1 LILSELQQSAV
12 KKFNQRIHDGLISFE
27 AKPCLCDSN
36 CFDKI
41 FKYDRY
47 GLWHP
52 VVICKDCGLI
62 QSNPQ
67 MSNEEYNRFYSS
79 DDYRI
84 LYDGENY
91 LEKSKSRYKESNH
104 VFDTLHPVIKELNLN
119 TILEFGCGGGRN
131 LLPFYKNGNAVTG
144 YDYSCN
150 LVKLGRSYGL
160 NLRQGSFAEI
170 SATNV
175 KYDVIILHH
184 VIEHFTDFF
193 NNMTSILQHLNT
205 NGILYASVPNID
217 YLVKGQF
224 QNAHIYY
231 FSPRTFNYYMKMC
244 GLEVLEFGTSQT
256 IHMYGVYKLT
266 TNASI
271 EKNQLSS
278 EYDLMKQKIAKCKL
292 KSTIVSFLEKIGI
305 KKPVKSLIGFLKN
318 RKPK

>member
-1 LILSELQQSAV
+1 MILSERQQSVV

-27 AKPCLCDSN
+27 TKPCLCNSN

-47 GLWHP
+47 GLWQP

-62 QSNPQ
+62 QNNPQ
-67 MSNEEYNRFYSS
+67 LPDEEYKRFYSS
-79 DDYRI
+79 DVYRI
-84 LYDGENY
+84 LYDSENY
-91 LEKSKSRYKESNH
+91 LEICRSLYKESNH
-104 VFDTLHPVIKELNLN
+104 IFDTLPSVMEELNLN
-119 TILEFGCGGGRN
+119 TILEFGCGGGWY
-131 LLPFYKNGNAVTG
+131 LFPFYKNGYAVTG
-144 YDYSCN
+144 YDYSYN

-160 NLRQGSFAEI
+160 NLREGSFAEV
-170 SATNV
+170 SATND
-175 KYDVIILHH
+175 KYDVIILNH
-184 VIEHFTDFF
+184 VVEHFSDFF

-217 YLVKGQF
+217 YLEKGQF

-244 GLEVLEFGTSQT
+244 GVEVLEFGSAQT

-266 TNASI
+266 TIASI
-271 EKNQLSS
+271 EKNQLSP
-278 EYDLMKQKIAKCKL
+278 EYDLMKPKIAKCKL

-305 KKPVKSLIGFLKN
+305 KKPVKSLIDFLKN